1 MSFENPDW
9 VYPKE
14 NILKL
19 PLTIIF
25 YIYAC
30 HRKDLHLLSHFV
42 RLTLSY
48 CGILCSIRID
58 RPKVI
63 IHRLSLGEEETSTR
77 F

>member
-48 CGILCSIRID
+48 CGILCSIR
-58 RPKVI
+58 
-63 IHRLSLGEEETSTR
+63 
-77 F
+77 

>member
-1 MSFENPDW
+1 LQCGA
-9 VYPKE
+9 VV
-14 NILKL
+14 LKL

>member
-1 MSFENPDW
+1 MQVLFILVKSLDEVRW
-9 VYPKE
+9 QCGVYGHL
-14 NILKL
+14 LKL

-48 CGILCSIRID
+48 CGILCSIR
-58 RPKVI
+58 
-63 IHRLSLGEEETSTR
+63 
-77 F
+77 